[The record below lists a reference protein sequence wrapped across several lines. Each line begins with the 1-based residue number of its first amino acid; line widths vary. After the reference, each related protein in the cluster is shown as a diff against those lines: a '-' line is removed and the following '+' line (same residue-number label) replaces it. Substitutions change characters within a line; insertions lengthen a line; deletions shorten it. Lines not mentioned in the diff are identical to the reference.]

1 MEKIAVLELN
11 PNFVKMQQV
20 EIEKNKYYSVYNE
33 IVTPIDLMKNFEPDC
48 FIKAHA
54 INEILETLR
63 VYKAMVD
70 KEEITETICYAHNV
84 LSKAKNS
91 EGILNEIT
99 NASTFKFE
107 ILDPN
112 KELSYLYTAVMNS
125 FSKPKGLIVNV
136 GDYETSFLLYNR
148 RNILGSHVI
157 PYGRINLYN
166 KFENEEDKYA
176 KMQEFMKEQM
186 PAKLWDFPEFE
197 TDWEVIGTGSL
208 FRNLG
213 ILSRRATKYP
223 VEIEHNYSMGETEA
237 KKVFEAVKNL
247 ETNRAT
253 KIKGLTNVE
262 SMYFPA
268 GLTIVNAFLS
278 TCPIK
283 TFAVSR
289 TDQTDGM
296 LFNYALPLTNEKPLA
311 DTLGYSLLVS
321 SEMFDRKD
329 NSPQVYKLSLT
340 LFKLFK
346 VIHKLNRSFVKVLRI
361 ASYLSESGRRVSYKD
376 RVRASFP
383 IIENT
388 TLYGVTHSE
397 IVLACFVSKLR
408 DMDNFSMA
416 EWVKYKDVYGD
427 VELETIKRLSVILRI
442 AEALDITGFG
452 VVQDVDCDILGDS
465 FILKLVT
472 EGNSTLEIKH
482 AKQCITDFK
491 KAYGKGLEFM

>member
-1 MEKIAVLELN
+1 MEKIAVIELN
-11 PNFVKMQQV
+11 PNFVRMQQV
-20 EIEKNKYYSVYNE
+20 EIEKNKFYSVYNE
-33 IVTPIDLMKNFEPDC
+33 ITTPIDLMKNFEPDC
-48 FIKAHA
+48 FVKAHA

-70 KEEITETICYAHNV
+70 KEEITDTICFAHNI
-84 LSKAKNS
+84 LSKAKNC

-112 KELSYLYTAVMNS
+112 KELSYLYTAVINS
-125 FSKPKGLIVNV
+125 FSKPKGLIMNV
-136 GDYETSFLLYNR
+136 GDYETSFLIYNR
-148 RNILGSHVI
+148 RNVLTTHII
-157 PYGRINLYN
+157 PFGRINLYN

-176 KMQEFMKEQM
+176 KMQEFIKEQI
-186 PAKLWDFPEFE
+186 PKSLWNFPEFE

-213 ILSRRATKYP
+213 VLSRRATKYP
-223 VEIEHNYSMGETEA
+223 LEIEHNYSMTEA
-237 KKVFEAVKNL
+237 DSKKVFEAVKGL

-268 GLTIVNAFLS
+268 GLTIVNAFLEV
-278 TCPIK
+278 CPIK
-283 TFAVSR
+283 RFAISR
-289 TDQTDGM
+289 TDKVDGM
-296 LFNYALPLTNEKPLA
+296 LFNYALPLTLEKPLA
-311 DTLGYSLLVS
+311 DALGYSLLVS

-329 NSPQVYKLSLT
+329 NSPQIYRLSLT

-361 ASYLSESGRRVSYKD
+361 ASYLSESGKRISYQD

-383 IIENT
+383 VIENT
-388 TLYGVTHSE
+388 TLYGVSHSE
-397 IVLACFVSKLR
+397 IILACFVSKLR

-416 EWVKYKDVYGD
+416 EWVKYKDIVGD
-427 VELETIKRLSVILRI
+427 VDLEIVKRLAVIIKI
-442 AEALDITGFG
+442 AEALDITGFS

-472 EGNSTLEIKH
+472 EGNSSLEIKH